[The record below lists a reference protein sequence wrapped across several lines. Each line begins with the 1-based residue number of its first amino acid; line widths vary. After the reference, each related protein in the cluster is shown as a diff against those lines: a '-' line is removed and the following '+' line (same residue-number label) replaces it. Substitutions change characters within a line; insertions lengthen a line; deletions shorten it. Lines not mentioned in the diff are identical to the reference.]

1 MAEGRLPVITIS
13 REYCAGGRSIARG
26 LAERFGLEFYDSDFV
41 KLTSRISGFSEE
53 DVMRAMDSF
62 LRRSCDVDTED
73 TAMIEARDE
82 LCPQLEEY
90 IHAHYKDVN
99 LSLGM
104 IGEAFGLTPKYLST
118 LYKSRT
124 GRSLLEF
131 INAVRIEQAQK
142 LLSVPGMTIAQAAE
156 EVGYASV
163 KTFRRAYVR
172 AEGKNPG
179 KHKGE

>member
-1 MAEGRLPVITIS
+1 MCRLS
-13 REYCAGGRSIARG
+13 AMDLLY
-26 LAERFGLEFYDSDFV
+26 
-41 KLTSRISGFSEE
+41 KLTVSTRTHNVSPADVEKAIQAVTQADAEE
-53 DVMRAMDSF
+53 DVMLAMDRF
-62 LRRSCDVDTED
+62 LRRCCDVDTAD
-73 TAMIEARDE
+73 TAMIEVRDE
-82 LCPQLEEY
+82 LSPQLEEY
-90 IHAHYKDVN
+90 IRSHYKDVN

-131 INAVRIEQAQK
+131 INSVRIEQAQK

-172 AEGKNPG
+172 AEGENPG